1 MSESADGRL
10 PIDGRVVWV
19 ILLRLQPRI
28 RNAKVQ
34 HD

>member
-1 MSESADGRL
+1 MSESADGQP

-19 ILLRLQPRI
+19 ILLRLWPRI

-34 HD
+34 HE